1 MLAQEVITLAS
12 RTRCGAELNYVCGS
26 LVTGQSNQRKGE
38 WCLK

>member
-26 LVTGQSNQRKGE
+26 LVRVIKEKESGV
-38 WCLK
+38 